1 MGWPS
6 PGRIRCYPSE
16 KNTTVQTQASWYNN
30 VSQIAFFSRR
40 RCSVLYVLGRKGNSL
55 VVIFPSFPSSSP
67 GGQLLAKGTYTLNNT
82 TFLLQKGGSLASAL
96 THTSEKRNF
105 IANSKGFSMAS
116 LASAEKA
123 MPWQYGNPQKLRAA
137 TLCYSP
143 A

>member
-1 MGWPS
+1 MAITRKDTLLPFGKKQYNCTD
-6 PGRIRCYPSE
+6 PGILAQQCLP
-16 KNTTVQTQASWYNN
+16 NCFLFQAEVLCVVCAGKKGELFRRHISKL
-30 VSQIAFFSRR
+30 SFFQ
-40 RCSVLYVLGRKGNSL
+40 
-55 VVIFPSFPSSSP
+55 P

-82 TFLLQKGGSLASAL
+82 TFLLQKGGSLESAL

-137 TLCYSP
+137 TLSYSP